1 MTFTKSTGQVRSG
14 VTTMNSNT
22 CCRFSP
28 ARPLPPRETRHTS
41 ARGRRE
47 PLPPSPP
54 ARIAGSPA
62 QSRKDHLAPLSAER
76 SPCRSPPAAA
86 GAPAAR
92 GSLQNNIIRYEPAF
106 LMSLFS
112 YETLPFKF
120 AKAGSD
126 QTVLFAEKLFFAPHG
141 RPFSLSSSRADG
153 VPRAARTAVYAAS
166 PRPCGCPAKPAALS
180 IHAARSA
187 AASAFH
193 APSAGEVPAD
203 MSFST

>member
-1 MTFTKSTGQVRSG
+1 MAGRALPTGRSWGMTGSIDGYDVHKIDRSGQVRRY
-14 VTTMNSNT
+14 NNEFNT

-92 GSLQNNIIRYEPAF
+92 ESLPHNIIRYEPAF
-106 LMSLFS
+106 LMSLFTMKNDHS
-112 YETLPFKF
+112 NLPR
-120 AKAGSD
+120 
-126 QTVLFAEKLFFAPHG
+126 Q
-141 RPFSLSSSRADG
+141 
-153 VPRAARTAVYAAS
+153 ARN
-166 PRPCGCPAKPAALS
+166 KQKQ
-180 IHAARSA
+180 
-187 AASAFH
+187 
-193 APSAGEVPAD
+193 
-203 MSFST
+203 SFVC